1 MLSFFKRNKKEKLSK
16 QGSDSTVS
24 TQDLLNEEE
33 ETTSEEEVVTE
44 LSIHPMMNVTTEQT
58 YVLRFLNN
66 ELPPLKPN
74 QVSLSG
80 IELDQDEDQLIVSAF
95 IRNSLS
101 KGIQFQNTTLLLL
114 GPNEERIAR
123 KEFDLS
129 ELDELPAR
137 SSRPWNFIFEPQDLF
152 THEIPTTGWKL
163 AFEIQTKSEHRL
175 DLDESWEESLPEKE
189 KEKLKELVKRMDPPK
204 EGEVNF
210 MGLQAKQ
217 NENGDLLVTML
228 IRNGS
233 NNNVQLQQIPLQ
245 VEDASGNIVAKG
257 GFTLDNFEV
266 KAHTSKPWTFVF
278 PKNMVLTESID
289 LSKWK
294 AVPAN

>member
-1 MLSFFKRNKKEKLSK
+1 MLSFFKRNKKEKLTK

-24 TQDLLNEEE
+24 TQELLNEEE
-33 ETTSEEEVVTE
+33 ISSEEEVITQ

-74 QVSLSG
+74 QISLSG
-80 IELDQDEDQLIVSAF
+80 IELDQDGEDLVVSAF

-101 KGIQFQNTTLLLL
+101 KGVRFQNTTLLLV
-114 GPNEERIAR
+114 GPNDERIAR
-123 KEFDLS
+123 REFDLS
-129 ELDELPAR
+129 ELDELPPT
-137 SSRPWNFIFEPQDLF
+137 SSRPWNFVFEPQDLF
-152 THEIPTTGWKL
+152 TSEIPTKGWKL
-163 AFEIQTKSEHRL
+163 VFEIKTTAEHHL
-175 DLDESWEESLPEKE
+175 DLDESWEVYLPEQE
-189 KEKLKELVKRMDPPK
+189 KEKLKVLVKKMEPPK

-245 VEDASGNIVAKG
+245 VEDAEGDIVAKG

-266 KAHTSKPWTFVF
+266 KAHTSKPWTFIF
-278 PKNMVLTESID
+278 PNSMVLKKDMD

-294 AVPAN
+294 ASPVN